1 MLSAVLAVLMINAF
15 GAMGS
20 PCVRPSKDIH
30 ARIESALNEIDEIS
44 HALPNSYKSF
54 VMVRFLCKSY

>member
-20 PCVRPSKDIH
+20 PYVRPSKDIH
-30 ARIESALNEIDEIS
+30 ARIESALNEIGEIS
-44 HALPNSYKSF
+44 HGALPLAKSF
-54 VMVRFLCKSY
+54 VMVRFL